1 MIIAAAYV
9 RVSTDDQIEYSPMVQ
24 LEGIKDFAEKN
35 GYHIPEEFIFAD
47 EGISGRTAEKRPAFM
62 EMIRQA
68 RKKSNHI
75 QYIIVHKYDRFARS
89 KEDAVLYKALLK
101 KDGIKVLSV
110 KEPIPQDDKFAV
122 IYESMLEAMAEYYSL
137 NLSEEV
143 KKTMVKKAEMG
154 EYQGRSPYGYR
165 KENKRLVIVPEE
177 AEVVRYIFEEYASGR
192 TIFSITRSL
201 NDIGKKTARNTPF
214 ATRSLT
220 YILHNPVYKGYSRWT
235 PTGRIDRKF
244 NNPDSLIVKGKW
256 DPIVSEEL
264 WQTVADRLSKVVTT
278 AYTHSQYESKGRHWL
293 SGLVRC
299 SACGH
304 SLSICSG
311 YDKPTPYFYFQCGS
325 YLSGRCKVSHSVSSR
340 ILIPSVLNALENIAN
355 DGDSY
360 SYTISRRRKDDNGE
374 LSVLDNRITKAKKRL
389 SNAKAAYLDGI
400 DTLEEYKSN
409 KTTIEEEI
417 QTLEEKKSDL
427 LAKQETPFDK
437 AAFSSRLLS
446 VLDILQSDNYS
457 KDEKQEAARSVIEKI
472 VYYRESRK
480 IKLFLI
486 GD

>member
-101 KDGIKVLSV
+101 KDGVKVLSV

-154 EYQGRSPYGYR
+154 EYQGRTPYGYR
-165 KENKRLVIVPEE
+165 KENKQLVIVPEE
-177 AEVVRYIFEEYASGR
+177 AKVVRYIFEEYASGR
-192 TIFSITRSL
+192 TIFSITRSM
-201 NDIGKKTARNTPF
+201 NDFGWKTARNTQF
-214 ATRSLT
+214 DTRTLT
-220 YILHNPVYKGYSRWT
+220 YILHNPVYKGYCRWT
-235 PTGRIDRKF
+235 PTGRTDRNFK
-244 NNPDSLIVKGKW
+244 NPDSLIVKGKW
-256 DPIVSEEL
+256 EPIVSEEL
-264 WQTVADRLSKVVTT
+264 WQSVADRLDKIVAT
-278 AYTHSQYESKGRHWL
+278 AYTHSQYESKGRHWI
-293 SGLVRC
+293 SGLVKC
-299 SACGH
+299 SACGR

-311 YDKPTPYFYFQCGS
+311 YNKPSPYFYFQCGG
-325 YLSGRCKVSHSVSSR
+325 YLHGRCKVSHSVSSR

-355 DGDSY
+355 DGDAY
-360 SYTISRRRKDDNGE
+360 SYTISRRKKDDNGE
-374 LSVLDNRITKAKKRL
+374 LSALDNRISKAKKRL

-417 QTLEEKKSDL
+417 QTLEEKKSAL